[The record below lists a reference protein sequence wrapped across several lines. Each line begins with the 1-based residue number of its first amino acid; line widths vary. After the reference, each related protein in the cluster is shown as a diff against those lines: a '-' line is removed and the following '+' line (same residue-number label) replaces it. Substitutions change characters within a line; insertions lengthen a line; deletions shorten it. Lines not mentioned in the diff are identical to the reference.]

1 MPTGIPKSGKRKKKV
16 KVIEPVGVEYKVGV
30 DLAHG
35 NEAMGS
41 TEPDIYKDML
51 REQAIE
57 SAIEKVVSRRV
68 DKLGE
73 YWTKCLDDPVV
84 LSCPEVVGLLRR
96 GEFLIWCVNEGR
108 LRIRESETMKTELGH
123 MVTYY
128 DRMEQ

>member
-1 MPTGIPKSGKRKKKV
+1 MPTGIPKSGKRKKRAKV
-16 KVIEPVGVEYKVGV
+16 DQPSVVGASAV
-30 DLAHG
+30 
-35 NEAMGS
+35 
-41 TEPDIYKDML
+41 EPDAAEPSVDDVIDFHKDAAKEL
-51 REQAIE
+51 AIE
-57 SAIEKVVSRRV
+57 SAIEKVVNRRV
-68 DKLGE
+68 DKVGE

-96 GEFLIWCVNEGR
+96 GEFLIWCVNGGR